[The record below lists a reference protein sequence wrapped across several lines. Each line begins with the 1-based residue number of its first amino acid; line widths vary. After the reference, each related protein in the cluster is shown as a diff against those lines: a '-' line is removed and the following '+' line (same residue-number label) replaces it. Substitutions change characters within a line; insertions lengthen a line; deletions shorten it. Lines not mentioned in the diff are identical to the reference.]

1 MADMSGSLKT
11 IFYAL
16 AANSAIA
23 LAKFGAAMVTG
34 SGAMLA
40 EAVHSLADAGN
51 QLLLLLGLKRAKRPP
66 SNDFP
71 LGYGKEIYFWS
82 FIVALMLFSVGGLF
96 SINEGWHKLQNPE
109 PLNRPWLAVGVLVF
123 AFFAEGSALFG
134 CIRQINKVRG
144 NKNLW
149 RWFRTSRQSELI
161 VIFGEDLAAL
171 LGLSAAII
179 AIVATIITGNPVYDA
194 LGSIAIGTLLVVVA
208 FLLGAE
214 VKSLLI
220 GEGVEDEVHNDMKA
234 FLEAQ
239 EEVDEVLNLITLQ
252 LGPDVMVAIKARLV
266 PRGGTHVT
274 SRLINDVEARF
285 RERFS
290 QVAWLFFEPD
300 IAD

>member
-1 MADMSGSLKT
+1 MSGSLKT

-23 LAKFGAAMVTG
+23 LAKGGAAMVTG

-134 CIRQINKVRG
+134 CIREINKVRG

-149 RWFRTSRQSELI
+149 QWFRTSRQSELI
-161 VIFGEDLAAL
+161 VIFGEDMAAL

-214 VKSLLI
+214 VKALLI
-220 GEGVEDEVHNDMKA
+220 GQGVEDEVHSDMEA

-266 PRGGTHVT
+266 PRGGTHIT
-274 SRLINDVEARF
+274 SSLINDVEARF
-285 RERFS
+285 RERYP
-290 QVAWLFFEPD
+290 QVVWLFFEPD

>member
-134 CIRQINKVRG
+134 CIREINKVRG

-149 RWFRTSRQSELI
+149 QWFRTSRQSELI
-161 VIFGEDLAAL
+161 VIFGEDVAAL

-179 AIVATIITGNPVYDA
+179 AIVATIITGNPMYDA

-214 VKSLLI
+214 VKDLLI
-220 GEGVEDEVHNDMKA
+220 GQGVEDEVHNDMKA

-252 LGPDVMVAIKARLV
+252 LGPDVMVAIKARLA
-266 PRGGTHVT
+266 PRGGTHIT
-274 SRLINDVEARF
+274 SSLINDVEARF
-285 RERFS
+285 RERYS